1 MKTMN
6 NIARLSQKLTDDMH
20 GALITSDV
28 SRRYFCGLSSSAG
41 VILVTKECS
50 YLIIDSRYYDKACQ
64 RVTDCEVL
72 LLEDMRKQLLDLM
85 IKHNITR
92 LSVES
97 AYMTIG
103 EFERYKSD
111 LFYAELDASSWLSD
125 RISAM
130 RVIKSAEEIEL
141 IVKAQRIAENAF
153 ERLLERVRKGMTEKQ
168 VAALLNYF
176 MMDCGAD
183 ELSFETIAASGVNS
197 ASPHAVP
204 TDKPLQEG
212 EFLTLD
218 FGAVVDGYHSDMTR
232 TLVIGEPTPE
242 MEELYNAVLYA
253 NLDGL
258 NAVRAD
264 LGGAVVDSVARSTLN
279 GWGGYDKYFGH
290 GLGHGVG
297 LEIHEAPTLSQ
308 KSSSL
313 LKAGMIV
320 TVEPGAYISGKYGVR
335 IEDMVLVTED
345 GCKNLTTTTKNLLR
359 I

>member
-1 MKTMN
+1 MN
-6 NIARLSQKLTDDMH
+6 NILRLSELLSDDNH
-20 GALITSDV
+20 GALITSDI
-28 SRRYFCGLSSSAG
+28 SRRYFCGFKSSAG
-41 VILVTKECS
+41 VILVTKERS
-50 YLIIDSRYYDKACQ
+50 YLIIDSRYYDKARERVSDCQ
-64 RVTDCEVL
+64 VILMD
-72 LLEDMRKQLLDLM
+72 DMRTQLMELM
-85 IKHNITR
+85 IKHDIRR

-97 AYMTIG
+97 SYMTLR
-103 EFERYKSD
+103 EFEEYKEK
-111 LFYAELDASSWLSD
+111 LYYAELDNSSWLSD
-125 RISAM
+125 KISGM
-130 RVIKSAEEIEL
+130 RVIKSSDEVQL
-141 IVKAQRIAENAF
+141 ILRAQRIAEKAF
-153 ERLLERVRKGMTEKQ
+153 ERLLERMRKGMTEKQ
-168 VAALLNYF
+168 VAALLNYY

-183 ELSFETIAASGVNS
+183 DLSFETIAASGVNS

-204 TDKPLQEG
+204 TDKPLQNG

-258 NAVRAD
+258 KAVRAD
-264 LGGAVVDSVARSTLN
+264 VGGKLVDSVARSTLQ

-297 LEIHEAPTLSQ
+297 LEIHEAPTLSR
-308 KSSSL
+308 KSSSVL
-313 LKAGMIV
+313 REGMIV

-335 IEDMVLVTED
+335 IEDMVLVTKD
-345 GCKNLTTTTKNLLR
+345 GCDNLTTTTKNLIR

>member
-1 MKTMN
+1 MN
-6 NIARLSQKLTDDMH
+6 NIQRLAEKLTDTTH

-28 SRRYFCGLSSSAG
+28 SRRYFCGFKSSAG
-41 VILVTKECS
+41 VILVTKDCS

-72 LLEDMRKQLLDLM
+72 LMDDVRKQLLDLM
-85 IKHNITR
+85 IKHNITK

-97 AYMTIG
+97 AYMTIS
-103 EFERYKSD
+103 EFEKYKSD
-111 LFYAELDASSWLSD
+111 LFYAEIDGSTWLSD
-125 RISAM
+125 KISAM
-130 RVIKSAEEIEL
+130 RLIKSAEEVEL
-141 IVKAQRIAENAF
+141 IVKAQRIAEAAF
-153 ERLLERVRKGMTEKQ
+153 ERLLERMRKGMTEKQ

-176 MMDCGAD
+176 IMDCGAD
-183 ELSFETIAASGVNS
+183 DLSFETIAASGINS

-204 TDKPLQEG
+204 TDKPLENG
-212 EFLTLD
+212 DFLTLD

-242 MEELYNAVLYA
+242 MEELYNAVFYA

-258 NAVRAD
+258 QAVRSD
-264 LGGAVVDSVARSTLN
+264 IGGAVVDSVARSTLN

-297 LEIHEAPTLSQ
+297 LEIHEAPTLSR
-308 KSSSL
+308 KSSSML
-313 LKAGMIV
+313 RAGMIV
-320 TVEPGAYISGKYGVR
+320 TIEPGAYISGKYGVR
-335 IEDMVLVTED
+335 IEDMVLVTEN
-345 GCKNLTTTTKNLLR
+345 GCENLTITTKKLIR

>member
-1 MKTMN
+1 MS
-6 NIARLSQKLTDDMH
+6 NILRLAELLTDDTH

-28 SRRYFCGLSSSAG
+28 SRRYFCGFKSSAG

-50 YLIIDSRYYDKACQ
+50 YLIIDSRYYDKARE
-64 RVTDCEVL
+64 RVTDCQVIL
-72 LLEDMRKQLLDLM
+72 MDDMRKQLLDLM
-85 IKHNITR
+85 IRHNITR

-97 AYMTIG
+97 AYLTLK
-103 EFERYKSD
+103 EYEEYKD
-111 LFYAELDASSWLSD
+111 KLFYAELDGSSWLSD
-125 RISAM
+125 KISGM
-130 RVIKSAEEIEL
+130 RVIKSAEEVKL
-141 IVKAQRIAENAF
+141 IVKAQRIAEAAF
-153 ERLLERVRKGMTEKQ
+153 ERLLERMRKGMTEKQ
-168 VAALLNYF
+168 VAALLNYY

-183 ELSFETIAASGVNS
+183 DLSFETIAASGINS

-218 FGAVVDGYHSDMTR
+218 FGAVCDGYHSDMTR

-242 MEELYNAVLYA
+242 MEELYNAVFYA

-258 NAVRAD
+258 KAVRAD
-264 LGGAVVDSVARSTLN
+264 IGGAVVDSVARSTLN

-297 LEIHEAPTLSQ
+297 LEIHEAPTLSR
-308 KSSSL
+308 KSSSML
-313 LKAGMIV
+313 RAGMIV
-320 TVEPGAYISGKYGVR
+320 TVEPGAYISGRYGVR

-345 GCKNLTTTTKNLLR
+345 GCENLTRTTKKLIR

>member
-1 MKTMN
+1 MS
-6 NIARLSQKLTDDMH
+6 NILRLAELLTDDTH

-28 SRRYFCGLSSSAG
+28 SRRYFCGFKSSAG

-50 YLIIDSRYYDKACQ
+50 YLIIDSRYYDKACE
-64 RVTDCEVL
+64 RVTDCQVIL
-72 LLEDMRKQLLDLM
+72 MDDMRKQLLDLM
-85 IKHNITR
+85 IRHNITR

-97 AYMTIG
+97 AYLTLK
-103 EFERYKSD
+103 EYEEYKD
-111 LFYAELDASSWLSD
+111 KLFYAELDGSSWLSD
-125 RISAM
+125 KISGM
-130 RVIKSAEEIEL
+130 RVIKSAEEVKL
-141 IVKAQRIAENAF
+141 IVKAQRIAEAAF
-153 ERLLERVRKGMTEKQ
+153 ERLLERMRKGMTEKQ
-168 VAALLNYF
+168 VAALLNYY

-183 ELSFETIAASGVNS
+183 DLSFETIAASGINS

-218 FGAVVDGYHSDMTR
+218 FGAVCDGYHSDMTR

-242 MEELYNAVLYA
+242 MEELYNAVFYA

-258 NAVRAD
+258 KAVRSD
-264 LGGAVVDSVARSTLN
+264 IGGAVVDSVARSTLN

-297 LEIHEAPTLSQ
+297 LEIHEAPTLSR
-308 KSSSL
+308 KSSSML
-313 LKAGMIV
+313 RAGMIV
-320 TVEPGAYISGKYGVR
+320 TVEPGAYISGRYGVR
-335 IEDMVLVTED
+335 IEDMVLVTDD
-345 GCKNLTTTTKNLLR
+345 GCENLTMTTKKLIR